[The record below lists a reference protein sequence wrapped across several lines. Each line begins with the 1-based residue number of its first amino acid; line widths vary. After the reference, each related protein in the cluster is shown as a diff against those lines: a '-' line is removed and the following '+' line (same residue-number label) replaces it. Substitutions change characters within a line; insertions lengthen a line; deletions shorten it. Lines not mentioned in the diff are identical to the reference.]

1 MATTVMNDLRYSLD
15 DFSPVG
21 MIARVSYGLAVHP
34 RLPVNTMAELIHHA
48 RRHAGLLNYAS
59 SGVASTSNVFFE
71 LLKGISAVDL
81 VHIPFKGSAIGI
93 NELVAGR
100 VDVVFADL
108 SALVPLADRGLLRLI
123 AVAGAARSPKLPT
136 VPTVGEQGFPELAIE
151 PWYGLMAPRDTASS
165 IIAILNDALIATLR
179 SDEIR
184 EQFDHLGYSRIEA
197 TPEQMQNLMQTELRS
212 FATFID
218 PSRLRPER

>member
-1 MATTVMNDLRYSLD
+1 
-15 DFSPVG
+15 
-21 MIARVSYGLAVHP
+21 
-34 RLPVNTMAELIHHA
+34 
-48 RRHAGLLNYAS
+48 
-59 SGVASTSNVFFE
+59 
-71 LLKGISAVDL
+71 
-81 VHIPFKGSAIGI
+81 
-93 NELVAGR
+93 
-100 VDVVFADL
+100 VFADL